1 MSAFGRNES
10 RAQRSDRSRG
20 RRGPGRPRGTRAA
33 VVSLLLAVAASAF
46 VLFVP
51 SQSGSEVVT
60 RGDEQIETTREVT
73 STSLLEDQPAP
84 ALRAVAIA
92 LILAGAPIAVNR
104 SRFRPAARTGS
115 AVLLWVGSIVAGFS
129 IGLFYMPSAAAMTFA
144 AVRSG

>member
-1 MSAFGRNES
+1 M
-10 RAQRSDRSRG
+10 
-20 RRGPGRPRGTRAA
+20 
-33 VVSLLLAVAASAF
+33 
-46 VLFVP
+46 
-51 SQSGSEVVT
+51 VT
-60 RGDEQIETTREVT
+60 RGGEQIETTREVT